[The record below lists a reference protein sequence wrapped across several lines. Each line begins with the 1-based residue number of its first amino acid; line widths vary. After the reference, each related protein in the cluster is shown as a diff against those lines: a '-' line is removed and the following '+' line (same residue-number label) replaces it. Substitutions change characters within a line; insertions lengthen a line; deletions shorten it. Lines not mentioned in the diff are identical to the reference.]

1 MPADGM
7 DIFWMKSDWDYIIQ
21 PMGDKLPMIS
31 SVHFEQTP
39 ERLKI
44 VIPVDRNWP
53 YLILYVVL
61 AFLWVG
67 MMIGGIIYL
76 IQILFSG
83 QGYRFL
89 FALMILIL
97 LLIWFRFGRFLGRQ
111 LAQYLSNREV
121 LFINQEELIVRRP
134 VSIWGNTDVYG
145 MEHVT
150 SIYSDDS
157 IGALGFDYGYHHI
170 YFGGSLTPEARQTL
184 HQFLNDTYFP
194 YFPE

>member
-1 MPADGM
+1 MPTDSM
-7 DIFWMKSDWDYIIQ
+7 SIFWMKGDWDYIIQ

-53 YLILYVVL
+53 YLILYAVL

-67 MMIGGIIYL
+67 MMIGGIVYL

-89 FALMILIL
+89 FALMIFIL

-170 YFGGSLTPEARQTL
+170 YFGESLTPEARQTL
-184 HQFLNDTYFP
+184 RQFLNDTYFP
-194 YFPE
+194 YFPG